1 MEKEKLQ
8 QNLEILLQ
16 SDDHQTMDIYAIVS
30 ALQSFSNEFDN
41 LSVYDK
47 RQIIR
52 LLIDRIEWD
61 GENLDIFI
69 YGE

>member
-1 MEKEKLQ
+1 MQ
-8 QNLEILLQ
+8 QELETLLQ
-16 SDDHQTMDIYAIVS
+16 GDDHKVIDTYAIVS
-30 ALQSFSNEFDN
+30 ALQSFSNEFNN
-41 LSVYDK
+41 LSVYEK

-61 GENLDIFI
+61 GEDLDIFM

>member
-16 SDDHQTMDIYAIVS
+16 SDDHQTMDVYAIVS

>member
-16 SDDHQTMDIYAIVS
+16 SDDHQTMVIYAIVS